1 MSLIGKTPARGIIRP
16 DHLTKLMFIAG
27 MNDIDKRSRPWLDL
41 WNPFPVDDA
50 GVADLV
56 RRYSSLKMIL
66 FQTSG
71 TALNI

>member
-1 MSLIGKTPARGIIRP
+1 
-16 DHLTKLMFIAG
+16 MFIVG